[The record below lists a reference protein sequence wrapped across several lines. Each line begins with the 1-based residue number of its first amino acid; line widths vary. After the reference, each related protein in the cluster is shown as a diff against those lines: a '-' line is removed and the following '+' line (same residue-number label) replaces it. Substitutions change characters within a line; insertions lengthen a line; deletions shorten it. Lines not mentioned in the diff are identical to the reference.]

1 MRIGND
7 GLNDAAISFGAS
19 QGNFELNVY
28 MPLIAS
34 AFLRSVSLLAHSLKN
49 FTVHC
54 VSGLTANEDKMRE
67 NVENSLMLATALNPV
82 IGYEKAAKTVQLAFK
97 ENLTL
102 KEAAV
107 KLGFLT
113 EEEFDKSVD
122 PSKMV

>member
-1 MRIGND
+1 
-7 GLNDAAISFGAS
+7 
-19 QGNFELNVY
+19 
-28 MPLIAS
+28 
-34 AFLRSVSLLAHSLKN
+34 
-49 FTVHC
+49 
-54 VSGLTANEDKMRE
+54 MRE

-107 KLGFLT
+107 RLGFLT
-113 EEEFDKSVD
+113 EKEFDSSVN